1 MPLAK
6 SQVQEATERHGGG
19 QTWSAKA
26 VLCHFRLYKSFLD
39 YILYQTTLRTH
50 VVKTRRKYM
59 HEFTGAEP
67 CMHTCQPAYLHGRMS
82 VYVHMCT
89 SVYMYIHICV
99 YTYMCMCVC
108 RTASHNLSLEVS

>member
-6 SQVQEATERHGGG
+6 SRVQEATERHGGG

-59 HEFTGAEP
+59 HAFTGADWRRT
-67 CMHTCQPAYLHGRMS
+67 MHAYMPASLPAWPYVS
-82 VYVHMCT
+82 VCTYVYICIYVHT
-89 SVYMYIHICV
+89 
-99 YTYMCMCVC
+99 
-108 RTASHNLSLEVS
+108 